1 MLYFIVFADSDIQ
14 TRSKQFGEA
23 VQSAD
28 IFIASLIF
36 DYDDVVAI
44 TNLFDEQDEKNNKK
58 NSGPRLLFECATE
71 LMSYNHIGTFSMSSG
86 SEGENSTPSG
96 PPPAVKAILSKF
108 SSGKEEDKINGYL
121 KLLKIG
127 PDLLKFIPGEKASDL
142 RTWLEAYRY
151 WNQGGLN
158 NVSGMLQ
165 LLTSRY
171 LLEEQKKEGKDMKQL
186 EGLSLPELEVT
197 PDVGLLHP
205 LLTGEGGAVKYASN
219 PKSYMTWRLSSA
231 CTNLAKQHNFHL
243 APSTAPRVALLLYRK
258 HVITNQRYINDLI
271 RYMEGEGLIPIPV
284 FINGVEA
291 HTIVRDWLT
300 SQHEIDGV
308 ERGLIQRDTTYKP
321 KEATE
326 VDAIV
331 STIGFPLVGGPAGS
345 MEAGR
350 NVDVASSLLENMD
363 VPYIVASPLLLQSI
377 PIWKSNGVLGL
388 QSVVLYSLPELDGA
402 IDTVV
407 LGGLVGDK
415 IALVP
420 ERVRKLCSRL
430 HGWISLRRTP
440 AQDRNIRIMLYGF
453 PPNVGAVGTAA
464 LLDVPNSLENLLK
477 RLEKEGYDVGDFAND
492 PNSSGQSLVAAL
504 SILGENSVIA
514 SGVDRMQDA
523 IEKKMERARNG
534 DKTVPETLASPGK
547 CLDVFYLSL
556 PPNSLSYSR
565 NAYYFYC
572 SLLKIVA
579 IKVVV

>member
-14 TRSKQFGEA
+14 TRSKQFTQA
-23 VQSAD
+23 VSSAD

-44 TNLFDEQDEKNNKK
+44 TNLLDEQDEKNNKK

-158 NVSGMLQ
+158 NVSAMLQ

-440 AQDRNIRIMLYGF
+440 AEDRKISIMLYGF

-556 PPNSLSYSR
+556 PPSSLSYSR

>member
-23 VQSAD
+23 VSSAD

-44 TNLFDEQDEKNNKK
+44 TNLLDEQDEKNNKK

-158 NVSGMLQ
+158 NVSAMLQ

-440 AQDRNIRIMLYGF
+440 AEDRKISIMLYGF

-547 CLDVFYLSL
+547 CLDVFYVSL
-556 PPNSLSYSR
+556 PPSSLSYSR